1 MFQMATRPLTP
12 QALGLACSRVP
23 PARRVRTA
31 IRLAAGS
38 SDGFQYMQLDLPPP
52 LNSNIRKAEFIKS
65 STRVADCPPDK
76 LPEFALIGRSNVGKS
91 SLINSLTRNDKLAKV
106 SKEPGMTKLINH
118 YLINDCW
125 YLVDLPG
132 YGFAKAGKSNR
143 EEWLTF
149 TKDFFIQRENLV
161 SVLLLVD
168 SSVTPQQVDADCAN
182 WLAECEVPFCIVF
195 TKIDNRKRDMPPN
208 AQNVRAF
215 KQLMAAEWE
224 ELPRCFETSSRTG
237 AGRSEL
243 LGYVASLRELHIRA
257 TK

>member
-1 MFQMATRPLTP
+1 
-12 QALGLACSRVP
+12 
-23 PARRVRTA
+23 
-31 IRLAAGS
+31 
-38 SDGFQYMQLDLPPP
+38 MQLDLPPP
-52 LNSNIRKAEFIKS
+52 LNSNIRNAAFIKS

-106 SKEPGMTKLINH
+106 SKEPGKHHLINH
-118 YLINDCW
+118 YLINDSW

-132 YGFAKAGKSNR
+132 YGFAKAGKSSK
-143 EEWLTF
+143 EEWLKF
-149 TKDFFIQRENLV
+149 TKDYFIERENLV

-168 SSVTPQQVDADCAN
+168 SSVPPQEVDKDCAN

-208 AQNVRAF
+208 AQNIRAF
-215 KQLMAAEWE
+215 KQLMAEEWE

-237 AGRSEL
+237 AGRSDL
-243 LGYVASLRELHIRA
+243 LGYVASLRELHVRS
-257 TK
+257 T